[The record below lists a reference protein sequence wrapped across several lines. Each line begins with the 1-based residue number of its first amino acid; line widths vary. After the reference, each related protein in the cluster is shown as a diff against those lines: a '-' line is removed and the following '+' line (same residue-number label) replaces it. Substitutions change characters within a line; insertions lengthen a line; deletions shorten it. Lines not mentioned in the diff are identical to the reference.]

1 MKSATV
7 ENIFIFGL
15 LCLMGLYLG
24 KTLFA
29 FKSGGLSLSRALEEQ
44 NTELEQIGEDGLADG
59 GEEDDEH
66 DD

>member
-1 MKSATV
+1 MESAKI
-7 ENIFIFGL
+7 ENIFIVGL

-44 NTELEQIGEDGLADG
+44 SGELEQIDENGLVEGAN
-59 GEEDDEH
+59 EDDEH